1 MMACLC
7 RFAIAEDET
16 QLRPPACRLIFF
28 GWPLFLGHV
37 ASALVQIPTI
47 IGIPTAVTQLQMA
60 KFALWP
66 FGQGDSNIGST
77 TRLYTTCSTGSDRS
91 GVRLSSRLSCLIG
104 RSSEALSAK
113 VHGGAQ

>member
-1 MMACLC
+1 MLHWLTDLVCRMACLC
-7 RFAIAEDET
+7 QFTIAEDEA
-16 QLRPPACRLIFF
+16 QLRHPACRLIFF

-66 FGQGDSNIGST
+66 FGQGDSSAGST
-77 TRLYTTCSTGSDRS
+77 TCS
-91 GVRLSSRLSCLIG
+91 
-104 RSSEALSAK
+104 
-113 VHGGAQ
+113 